1 LIAAEILAG
10 SDGIGWVVF
19 NAGQFLR
26 ADYVFVG
33 IIIIGLMGVIMD
45 RALVLSERRIVH
57 WAGR

>member
-1 LIAAEILAG
+1 MTASAGCIL
-10 SDGIGWVVF
+10 

-33 IIIIGLMGVIMD
+33 VIIIGLMGLMLD
-45 RALVLSERRIVH
+45 RTLVLAERRIVH